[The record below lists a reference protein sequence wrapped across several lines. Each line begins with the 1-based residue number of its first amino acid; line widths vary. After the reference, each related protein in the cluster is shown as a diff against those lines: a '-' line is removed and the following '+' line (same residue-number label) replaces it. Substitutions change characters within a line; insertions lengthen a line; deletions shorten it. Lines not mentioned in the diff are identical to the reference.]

1 MSRFIESIQL
11 RNGELVNLPLHE
23 VRMRRTIEAYYKI
36 KVPIDLTELKIRAKE
51 YPTGLYKCRVLYAK
65 QLQKIE
71 IKPYQIR
78 PINSLQLVESQLD
91 YSLKYEDRT
100 VLNHLF
106 AQRGTCEDVL
116 IVKNGFI
123 TDGSYT
129 NVAFFDGQTWWTP
142 TTPLL
147 KGVQRQQFLNSGLIQ
162 EKSILATTIFTYK
175 KVKLFNAMMNWEDA
189 LEVPIHQIKALAF

>member
-11 RNGELVNLPLHE
+11 RNGELGNLPLHE
-23 VRMRRTIEAYYKI
+23 ARMQRTIEAHYKI
-36 KVPIDLTELKIRAKE
+36 KTPIDLKELKIRAKK
-51 YPTGLYKCRVLYAK
+51 YPNGLYKCRILYAK

-71 IKPYQIR
+71 IKLYQIR

-106 AQRGTCEDVL
+106 AQRGTCDDVL

-129 NVAFFDGQTWWTP
+129 NVAFFDGRTWWTP
-142 TTPLL
+142 ATPLL
-147 KGVQRQQFLNSGLIQ
+147 KGVQRQQLLNCGFIQ
-162 EKSILATTIFTYK
+162 EKAILATTIFTYK
-175 KVKLFNAMMNWEDA
+175 KLRLFNAMMDWENA
-189 LEVPIHQIKALAF
+189 PEVSIQQVKTFGF

>member
-11 RNGELVNLPLHE
+11 RNGELVNLPLHAA
-23 VRMRRTIEAYYKI
+23 RMQRTIEAHYQTKAQL
-36 KVPIDLTELKIRAKE
+36 DLEELKLLAKK
-51 YPTGLYKCRVLYAK
+51 YPNGLYKCRILYTQ

-91 YSLKYEDRT
+91 YTLKYEDRT
-100 VLNHLF
+100 ELNHLF
-106 AQRGTCEDVL
+106 AQRGTCDDVL
-116 IVKNGFI
+116 IIKDGLI

-129 NVAFFDGQTWWTP
+129 NLAFFDGQIWWTP
-142 TTPLL
+142 ANPLL
-147 KGVQRQQFLNSGLIQ
+147 KGVQRQQLLNSGLIQ
-162 EKSILATTIFTYK
+162 EKTILATTIFKYK

-189 LEVPIHQIKALAF
+189 PEVPIHQVKVLPF